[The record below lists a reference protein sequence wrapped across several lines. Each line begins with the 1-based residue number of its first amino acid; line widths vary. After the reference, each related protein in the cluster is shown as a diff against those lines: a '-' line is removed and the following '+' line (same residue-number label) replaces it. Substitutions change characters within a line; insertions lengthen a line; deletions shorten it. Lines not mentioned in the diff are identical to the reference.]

1 MEIYEKYHN
10 NNNYLSIYFC
20 ILFNSIGDFMSE
32 LDFFKFIQ
40 TMEKEVYGITPFF
53 EEEEIDECV

>member
-1 MEIYEKYHN
+1 
-10 NNNYLSIYFC
+10 
-20 ILFNSIGDFMSE
+20 LFNSIGDFMSE

-53 EEEEIDECV
+53 EEEEIDECI